1 MSPLLEKNCHNRTP
15 LSPKQRLLTT
25 LRYLA
30 TGDSQRSI
38 AYNFVVGRASVC
50 EIVREVC
57 QALWATLAH
66 EYVCMPESVEQ
77 WLALAQ
83 EFEEKWDLPNVCALD
98 GKHIACC

>member
-1 MSPLLEKNCHNRTP
+1 
-15 LSPKQRLLTT
+15 
-25 LRYLA
+25 
-30 TGDSQRSI
+30 
-38 AYNFVVGRASVC
+38 
-50 EIVREVC
+50 
-57 QALWATLAH
+57 LAH